1 MLIQPIVLPVK
12 PSFSDV
18 SVAVEVVIF
27 LNSLMTVTTTVSTCA
42 EYITTS
48 AILILPQGVVN
59 YAGFYYLR
67 SKETTCLTEVRC
79 YRNYGEY
86 ES

>member
-1 MLIQPIVLPVK
+1 MSENIDEKDRKNVCLQLIQTIVLPVK

-27 LNSLMTVTTTVSTCA
+27 LNSLMTVTTTVSTCP

-48 AILILPQGVVN
+48 AIMILPQGVAN
-59 YAGFYYLR
+59 
-67 SKETTCLTEVRC
+67 
-79 YRNYGEY
+79 
-86 ES
+86 